1 MMMVTDEDGKGD
13 NVDEDDTDDGVDDE
27 ANGNEG
33 GDGKMSSYGERRLE
47 EGDDNSGDFDE
58 EDDVYTPPHPAL
70 STTITASTGRWRK
83 LRQPSSA
90 EEGR

>member
-13 NVDEDDTDDGVDDE
+13 NVNEDDTDEGVDDE

-33 GDGKMSSYGERRLE
+33 GDGYGERRLE

-58 EDDVYTPPHPAL
+58 DDDVNTPPRPAL
-70 STTITASTGRWRK
+70 RTTITASRGWWREMK
-83 LRQPSSA
+83 QPSSA
-90 EEGR
+90 EEDR